1 MGVCVSKNNELPINI
16 FKVRNIDE
24 SGNQVGTGYLEVTD
38 SDIVFR
44 SQAKDKVMQH
54 EWPLKYLRKYGCD
67 GDIFSFEAGHRC
79 QGGEGI
85 YAFATRY
92 ASRVFDLVQA
102 SLNSQSRGPASG
114 EEMEGSG
121 KAQSVTTTGTRPSRS
136 PTKERSPPKQAN
148 GHAARNEGLSSTS
161 DSKGSLRS
169 STSEVSTHPVNHSMS
184 SLRPDPPSTIKEE
197 EEKDVSPTA
206 ADKSKPQYPYAQVV
220 LPAPSSDKPL
230 PKVQKTSYTKIIVD
244 SNGPIPAHVPNG
256 AVGGEYVNYAP
267 KQGMASEQSPTAT
280 TPSSPSNPSHPP
292 VNYSNLNFANG
303 EVTLVEQPK
312 LNYVSLDFQ
321 KDNVDEAGSEPNGKK
336 LEPKKPVILG
346 STIKETNYT
355 QLDYNAM
362 DTALRLAHDRERIKR
377 T

>member
-1 MGVCVSKNNELPINI
+1 MYILLFPPCVE
-16 FKVRNIDE
+16 
-24 SGNQVGTGYLEVTD
+24 
-38 SDIVFR
+38 
-44 SQAKDKVMQH
+44 
-54 EWPLKYLRKYGCD
+54 
-67 GDIFSFEAGHRC
+67 
-79 QGGEGI
+79 
-85 YAFATRY
+85 
-92 ASRVFDLVQA
+92 
-102 SLNSQSRGPASG
+102 
-114 EEMEGSG
+114 
-121 KAQSVTTTGTRPSRS
+121 
-136 PTKERSPPKQAN
+136 
-148 GHAARNEGLSSTS
+148 
-161 DSKGSLRS
+161 
-169 STSEVSTHPVNHSMS
+169 
-184 SLRPDPPSTIKEE
+184 
-197 EEKDVSPTA
+197 
-206 ADKSKPQYPYAQVV
+206 PQYPYAQVV